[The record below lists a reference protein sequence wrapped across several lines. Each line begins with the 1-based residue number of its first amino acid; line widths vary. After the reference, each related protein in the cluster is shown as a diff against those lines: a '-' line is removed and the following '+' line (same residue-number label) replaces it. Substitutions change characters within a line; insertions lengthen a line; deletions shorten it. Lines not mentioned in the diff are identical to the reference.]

1 MKKLFLILWVFFGVT
16 VAGVAQVEVLLDEPF
31 ATSLGAFTL
40 DEQKYPGCTYASMW
54 YVDKTYKYAK
64 VTANKSGQSLGASDC
79 KLISPV
85 LNTQGC
91 THVYLRFEHTTYA
104 ANSTSDVDYCM
115 VKVSEDGTNWRKVTI
130 PTWPTKR
137 WGFVSCEIDLTAYAS
152 STMQMM
158 FEYVST
164 NSYAGTWEVKNV
176 VVEGWWPGEP
186 NVPDCPYEA
195 LEGLTSRELRE
206 SLHEEIKDHTVLT
219 KDQTRGNKAKV
230 DVRADGKIWDIYSAS
245 DFNLSDNCGE
255 DKPTAEGVCYNRE
268 HILPV
273 ACWTIN
279 KNRDE
284 AEKEVM
290 FTDLHHVVSTD
301 GFVNA
306 QRSAWVYDEVKSVTW
321 TNKLGSKLG
330 TGKTWNETSFE
341 PVDEYKGD
349 IARVY
354 FYMLTCYMD
363 KDFTQGGK
371 GYRYFTYSNGVCDFK
386 SQALALMLKWHRQD
400 PVSEKEVARN
410 TKVADLQGNM
420 NPFVEQ
426 PALVE
431 YIWGTMKGKPYD
443 CEGEVLPPDPG
454 TVDGAI
460 TCQEAREKALA
471 LAKGS
476 QSTEEYVV
484 VGYVTSLNGSYSTQY
499 KSQSFW
505 VADTPDGGNV
515 FYAFQCYYDKPVVK
529 GDKVSLTGKLLN
541 YNGTP
546 EMKWGQTE
554 VLIPTGV
561 ERTEVEKLDWQDE
574 KVEVYSVT
582 GQNISSLRHT
592 LPQGVYILRDENKVN
607 KIVVQ

>member
-1 MKKLFLILWVFFGVT
+1 MKKLFLILWAFFGVT

-152 STMQMM
+152 STMQVM

-186 NVPDCPYEA
+186 DCPYEA
-195 LEGLTSRELRE
+195 LEGLTSMELRE

-219 KDQTRGNKAKV
+219 YKQIRGDQAKV

-245 DFNLSDNCGE
+245 DFNLSDNCD
-255 DKPTAEGVCYNRE
+255 DKKDPTAEGVCYNRE

-321 TNKLGSKLG
+321 TNNLGSKLG

-363 KDFTQGGK
+363 KDFTLGGK
-371 GYRYFTYSNGVCDFK
+371 GYRYFTYNNGVCDFK

-400 PVSEKEVARN
+400 PVSEKEVVRN
-410 TKVADLQGNM
+410 TKVADLQGNV

-471 LAKGS
+471 LSVGS

-561 ERTEVEKLDWQDE
+561 EKTEVEKLDWQDE
-574 KVEVYSVT
+574 KVEIYSVT